1 VLGDKRADC
10 IAPEGEKMVE
20 IEGFEP
26 PGRCRTGFQNQT
38 ATKLRTY
45 TSIKMVGKAGFE
57 PAILFFP
64 KEAGTARLPYFP
76 IKLGCPLGFEPR
88 LTDSQTGVLT
98 VNTMDTLK
106 LYLPLGGG
114 ML

>member
-20 IEGFEP
+20 MAGIEPARRF
-26 PGRCRTGFQNQT
+26 RTRFQIGT
-38 ATKLRTY
+38 AAKLRTY

-76 IKLGCPLGFEPR
+76 K
-88 LTDSQTGVLT
+88 
-98 VNTMDTLK
+98 
-106 LYLPLGGG
+106 
-114 ML
+114 